1 MQILTRPSLS
11 VGGQPLMDRTPADE
25 EEMQRE
31 LSRKLRRE
39 LRLKTPGLRLHRLID
54 LLNASPRFCK
64 CKSNFYEALKG
75 YPKVTKISVRELNE
89 GS

>member
-31 LSRKLRRE
+31 LFKLRRE
-39 LRLKTPGLRLHRLID
+39 LRLKTPGLRLHT
-54 LLNASPRFCK
+54 A
-64 CKSNFYEALKG
+64 
-75 YPKVTKISVRELNE
+75 
-89 GS
+89 